1 MKCSDFEKMIYLF
14 SELDDREKQKLEGHL
29 TTCASCTAL
38 FAQLRQDQV
47 TVSEVLKQVPD
58 KFKNEN
64 PFLTSRIMSSIEKEK
79 AKSTVSII
87 EQFIPAFGFRPL
99 KYALA
104 AVSFALLVLFI
115 VQVDPISQT
124 EQAVSIYKQMPIRKT
139 VQMNSSAFR
148 EKIKNSIRND
158 EVKVASS
165 FSFADCLKECRDN
178 QNTNCEECV
187 SRFNKIKQHEGI

>member
-1 MKCSDFEKMIYLF
+1 MKCSEFEKMIYLF
-14 SELDDREKQKLEGHL
+14 NELDNSEKRKLEGHL
-29 TTCASCTAL
+29 STCASCSAL
-38 FAQLRQDQV
+38 FAQLRKDQG
-47 TVSEVLKQVPD
+47 TLSEVLKQVPD

-64 PFLTSRIMSSIEKEK
+64 PFLTSRIMSSIEKEN
-79 AKSTVSII
+79 ARSTASII

-115 VQVDPISQT
+115 VQVDPVSKTQ
-124 EQAVSIYKQMPIRKT
+124 QAVSIYKQMPIRKT

-158 EVKVASS
+158 QVKEASS
-165 FSFADCLKECRDN
+165 FSFADCLKDCRDN
-178 QNTNCEECV
+178 QNNNCEECV
-187 SRFNKIKQHEGI
+187 SRFNKIKQNEGI